1 MAYRQLLE
9 VEDIIELTLGVSSSG
24 SGGGGGG
31 VSTGCGNGDGEF
43 NCVINVSSSL
53 LVISF
58 SSATVR

>member
-24 SGGGGGG
+24 SGGGGG
-31 VSTGCGNGDGEF
+31 VSTGFGNGDGEF

-53 LVISF
+53 LVSSF

>member
-24 SGGGGGG
+24 SGGGGG

-53 LVISF
+53 LVSSF